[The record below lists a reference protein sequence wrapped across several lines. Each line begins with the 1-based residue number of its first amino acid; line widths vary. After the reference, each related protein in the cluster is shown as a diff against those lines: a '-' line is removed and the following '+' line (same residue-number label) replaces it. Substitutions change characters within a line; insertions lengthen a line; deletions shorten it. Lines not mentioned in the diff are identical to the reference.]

1 MDAMTFHLEKVVKT
15 KEEYED
21 FEGPLDLILYLLSK
35 NKIEIKDIRISDI
48 LDQYLA
54 HLEKIERQDLEA
66 ASEFVSMA
74 AHLVYLKTRMLL
86 SIDDKEVQEEM
97 DQLIKSLE
105 ERSRMV
111 EYRNMQLG
119 AEYLSVRAEVGRSIF
134 VKPPEE
140 IEVDK
145 SYPYIHNPGELPDA
159 IAQIRIRTSRRMP
172 PPISSFRGIVGKE
185 PYPVPVKVSELLQR
199 FLFVPV
205 SKLRALIAQCR
216 SRSEIVATFLAILEL
231 CKENRASISMQGEEY
246 EIASVADGGP
256 GTSE

>member
-1 MDAMTFHLEKVVKT
+1 MDQLTFRLEKVVKN

-21 FEGPLDLILYLLSK
+21 FEGPLDLILFLLSK
-35 NKIEIKDIRISDI
+35 NKIEIKDIKIADI
-48 LDQYLA
+48 LDQYLD
-54 HLEKIERQDLEA
+54 HLKMMEKLDLEV

-86 SIDDKEVQEEM
+86 SIDDSEVKEEM

-105 ERSRMV
+105 ERSRMT

-119 AEYLSVRAEVGRSIF
+119 AGYLGERADVGRSIF
-134 VKPPEE
+134 VKPPDE

-145 SYPYIHNPGELPDA
+145 SYPYIHNPVELPNA
-159 IAQIRIRTSRRMP
+159 IAQIKIRTSRKLP

-185 PYPVPVKVSELLQR
+185 PFPVSVKISELLQR
-199 FLFVPV
+199 FLFIPV
-205 SKLRALIAQCR
+205 AKLRQLIVNCR

-231 CKENRASISMQGEEY
+231 CKENRAAISQEQDDFKITCVTDGE
-246 EIASVADGGP
+246 SN
-256 GTSE
+256 